1 MSVWRQ
7 HYTGAAVGVGGHPG
21 AVDAEEHEHHE
32 QRDDDDAL
40 DVHSDALVRLLLV
53 VFVGASRLP
62 DLQRQK
68 HDPMNE
74 QGLFTLNDCDYV
86 NFQRR
91 DFFFGSKGL
100 FTRTVSVNVKFSIVT
115 LMQRIFTTMLK
126 FDAKVTA
133 LFTKSPDCLLP
144 AGKVFTDCSTHG
156 LRDFTR

>member
-1 MSVWRQ
+1 M
-7 HYTGAAVGVGGHPG
+7 
-21 AVDAEEHEHHE
+21 DAEEHEHHE

-74 QGLFTLNDCDYV
+74 QGLFTLKDCDYV
-86 NFQRR
+86 N
-91 DFFFGSKGL
+91 FFGSKGL

-144 AGKVFTDCSTHG
+144 AGTVFTDCSPTHG
-156 LRDFTR
+156 LRDFTRQSQVRFCRRLGK